1 MKAILIKSC
10 KRIKEEHKKLLPDL
24 FADSYDTLVYPLEHC
39 LEFYD
44 RDGLV
49 GAMRIEYRD
58 PKLSKKFKPVFSLW
72 IYYFEIVP
80 GKRRLGYGKKII
92 EYIKKS
98 LPIYRI
104 ELTNWN
110 ENSMKFWWAQGFRKP
125 DKHSNTLISIV
136 KR

>member
-24 FADSYDTLVYPLEHC
+24 FADSYDYPLEHC

-58 PKLSKKFKPVFSLW
+58 PRLSKKFKPVFSLW

-80 GKRRLGYGKKII
+80 EKRRLGYRKKII
-92 EYIKKS
+92 EYIKKF

-104 ELTNWN
+104 ELTNWS
-110 ENSMKFWWAQGFRKP
+110 EDSMKSWWAHRDSENQINITTP
-125 DKHSNTLISIV
+125 
-136 KR
+136 